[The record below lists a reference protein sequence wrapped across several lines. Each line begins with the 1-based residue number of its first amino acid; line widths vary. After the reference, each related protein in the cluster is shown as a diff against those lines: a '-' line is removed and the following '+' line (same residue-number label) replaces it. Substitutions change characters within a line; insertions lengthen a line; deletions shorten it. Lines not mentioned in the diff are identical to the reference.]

1 MQPQCIILAI
11 SLWLQR
17 LFEFKLK
24 GRNMLKGKFFSSYWC
39 TCFFVMK
46 SERFLRLILV
56 VGMLVFIP
64 VFIIG
69 CNSAGKIQP
78 ETSSKIPPE
87 PYFPTQK
94 EAAKAYMATLLQ
106 GGTLI
111 IDNAGYIRI
120 GTPGLTT
127 SSANGPLIIWPYGYS
142 FKTEGT
148 NILII
153 NDEGQTV
160 ASVGDKLDI
169 GGGFV
174 DASVVEVLIGHT
186 LPKNAVG
193 PYYIAAPLQA
203 SQ

>member
-1 MQPQCIILAI
+1 
-11 SLWLQR
+11 
-17 LFEFKLK
+17 
-24 GRNMLKGKFFSSYWC
+24 
-39 TCFFVMK
+39 
-46 SERFLRLILV
+46 
-56 VGMLVFIP
+56 MLVFIL
-64 VFIIG
+64 VFTIG
-69 CNSAGKIQP
+69 CNSGGNIQS

-94 EAAKAYMATLLQ
+94 ELAKSYMLSLLT

-120 GTPGLTT
+120 GTPGLAT
-127 SSANGPLIIWPYGYS
+127 SSANGSLIIWPYGYS

-148 NILII
+148 NIWII
-153 NDEGQTV
+153 SDEGQTV
-160 ASVGDKLDI
+160 ARVGDKLDI

-174 DASVVEVLIGHT
+174 DASVAAVLIGHT

-193 PYYIAAPLQA
+193 PYYIAAPLQT

>member
-1 MQPQCIILAI
+1 
-11 SLWLQR
+11 
-17 LFEFKLK
+17 
-24 GRNMLKGKFFSSYWC
+24 MLKGKFFSSYWC
-39 TCFFVMK
+39 TCFFAMK
-46 SERFLRLILV
+46 SERFLRLMLTLS
-56 VGMLVFIP
+56 MLVYIS
-64 VFIIG
+64 VFAIS
-69 CNSAGKIQP
+69 CNSVVKRNA
-78 ETSSKIPPE
+78 E
-87 PYFPTQK
+87 PFFPTQILP
-94 EAAKAYMATLLQ
+94 AKAYMLALLK

-174 DASVVEVLIGHT
+174 DASVVEVLIGYA
-186 LPKNAVG
+186 LPKDAVG

>member
-1 MQPQCIILAI
+1 MKRIISVFCLIVLVLA
-11 SLWLQR
+11 
-17 LFEFKLK
+17 
-24 GRNMLKGKFFSSYWC
+24 
-39 TCFFVMK
+39 V
-46 SERFLRLILV
+46 
-56 VGMLVFIP
+56 
-64 VFIIG
+64 G
-69 CNSAGKIQP
+69 CNSGGNIQP
-78 ETSSKIPPE
+78 ETSSQIPPE

-94 EAAKAYMATLLQ
+94 EPAKAYMATLLQ

-127 SSANGPLIIWPYGYS
+127 SSANGSLIIWPYGYS

-148 NILII
+148 NIWII
-153 NDEGQTV
+153 SDEGQTV
-160 ASVGDKLDI
+160 ARVGDKLDI

-174 DASVVEVLIGHT
+174 DASVAAVLIGHT

-193 PYYIAAPLQA
+193 PYYIAAPLQT